1 MQILEARLIY
11 EPKPRALAFSALSTP
26 QRVATYLTDAF
37 DERPEQEAF
46 WVILLDRKNH
56 PRGRHLVSLGTT
68 SATLV
73 SPRDVMRVAILGN
86 ASAIVV
92 AHNHPSGQP
101 APSSQDIA
109 ITTAI
114 RKVCEFLG
122 IEFLDHVIIGRPED
136 DPQGRGYFSW
146 REDGRLNKPA
156 LSNSEQELAVKALKW
171 IQKRRRPAPVIP
183 AQ

>member
-11 EPKPRALAFSALSTP
+11 EPKPRVLAFSALTTP
-26 QRVATYLTDAF
+26 QRVVTYLADAF

-46 WVILLDRKNH
+46 WVILLDRKNQ
-56 PRGRHLVSLGTT
+56 PKGRHLVSLGTNT
-68 SATLV
+68 STLV
-73 SPRDVMRVAILGN
+73 SPKEVMRAAILGN
-86 ASAIVV
+86 AAAIIV

-101 APSSQDIA
+101 APSPQDIQ

-114 RKVCEFLG
+114 RKVCEFLD
-122 IEFLDHVIIGRPED
+122 IEFLDHVIVGRPED

-146 REDGRLNKPA
+146 REDGRLNEPA
-156 LSNSEQELAVKALKW
+156 LSISEQELAVKALKR